1 MKATII
7 SGILAILLIGGSF
20 VLTRDGPS
28 SETDTAPEN
37 NVSMVD
43 GVQIVEIRAKGGY
56 SPRKSVAQAGVPTI
70 VRFITNGTFDCSSAV
85 RIPSL
90 DIGTNLPPS
99 GSKDVTLGI
108 VEVSVLEG
116 TCAMGMYSFEIEF
129 QA

>member
-56 SPRKSVAQAGVPTI
+56 SDLLRTGHLI
-70 VRFITNGTFDCSSAV
+70 VRQRCV
-85 RIPSL
+85 
-90 DIGTNLPPS
+90 
-99 GSKDVTLGI
+99 
-108 VEVSVLEG
+108 
-116 TCAMGMYSFEIEF
+116 F
-129 QA
+129 QV